1 LDVKQMQSFA
11 RLAGE
16 LHFGRAAETL
26 GMSQSTLSSQ
36 IVALE
41 RDLDTKLFERT
52 QRRVQLTAAGAVL
65 LENIE
70 PILAQLDDLQRKVRE
85 AGLGEHG
92 SLIIGASE
100 PAINSFLPD
109 VIQSFRARYPHV
121 KLRVRARFTEAALDD
136 LLKYRIDIAFAR
148 PIHVTKA
155 VECRVLG
162 SIPYRAIL
170 PVAHRAAS
178 KRVVTLSEL
187 CGETLFTYPRRI
199 IGGEFD
205 TQIAF
210 CNRLNF
216 VPSAIEEVEDT
227 DTIIALVACGLGVS
241 ILPRG
246 MAINSA
252 RVVAKPIAGS
262 AWKYEVAALW
272 RAGDA
277 SAPTR
282 EFLKMYDAT
291 NTKLAD

>member
-1 LDVKQMQSFA
+1 
-11 RLAGE
+11 
-16 LHFGRAAETL
+16 
-26 GMSQSTLSSQ
+26 MSQSTLSSQ

-41 RDLDTKLFERT
+41 RELDTKLFERT

-70 PILAQLDDLQRKVRE
+70 PILAQMDDIQRKVRE
-85 AGLGEHG
+85 AGLGERG
-92 SLIIGASE
+92 TLIIGASE
-100 PAINSFLPD
+100 PAINTFLPE
-109 VIQSFRARYPHV
+109 VIQSFRTRHPHV

-136 LLKYRIDIAFAR
+136 LLKYRIDVAFAR
-148 PIHVTKA
+148 PSRVTDG
-155 VECRVLG
+155 VDCRVLG

-170 PVAHRAAS
+170 PVTHRAAS
-178 KRVVTLSEL
+178 KRVVALNEL

-199 IGGEFD
+199 IGAEFD

-246 MAINSA
+246 MGINSS

-262 AWKYEVAALW
+262 TWKYEVAAFW

-277 SAPTR
+277 SAPAR
-282 EFLKMYDAT
+282 EFLKMYNVNDTQARG
-291 NTKLAD
+291 N

>member
-1 LDVKQMQSFA
+1 LDVKQMQNFA
-11 RLAGE
+11 RLAVE
-16 LHFGRAAETL
+16 LHFSRAAEAL

-41 RDLDTKLFERT
+41 RELDTKLFERT

-70 PILAQLDDLQRKVRE
+70 PILAQMDDIQRKVRE
-85 AGLGEHG
+85 AGLGERG
-92 SLIIGASE
+92 TLIIGASE
-100 PAINSFLPD
+100 PAINTFLPD
-109 VIQSFRARYPHV
+109 VIQSFRTQHPHV
-121 KLRVRARFTEAALDD
+121 KLRVRAKFSEAALDD
-136 LLKYRIDIAFAR
+136 LLKYRIDVAFAR
-148 PIHVTKA
+148 PSPIAGV
-155 VECRVLG
+155 VDCRVLG
-162 SIPYRAIL
+162 SIPYQAIL
-170 PVAHRAAS
+170 SVKHPAAS
-178 KRVVTLSEL
+178 KRVVALNEL

-227 DTIIALVACGLGVS
+227 DSIIALVACGLGVS

-246 MAINSA
+246 MGINSS

-262 AWKYEVAALW
+262 TWKYEVAALW
-272 RAGDA
+272 RAGDT
-277 SAPTR
+277 SAPAR
-282 EFLKMYDAT
+282 EFLKMYD
-291 NTKLAD
+291 